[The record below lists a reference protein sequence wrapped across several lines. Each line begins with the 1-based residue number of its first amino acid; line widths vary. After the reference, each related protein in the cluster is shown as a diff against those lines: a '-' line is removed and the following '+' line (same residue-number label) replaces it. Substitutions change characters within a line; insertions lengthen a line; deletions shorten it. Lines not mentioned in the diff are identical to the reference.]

1 MNRYPENSLVA
12 RAVAKIKAEA
22 NAVQRREDRAA
33 EKDAVRQIFSE
44 DDSDLQPITISES
57 RDLIALE
64 KIVAKGLQTFVE
76 VAEALAEIRDR
87 KLYKIEHATFADYC
101 KEKWNMSDRRARQ
114 LMDSAEV
121 VAELSKS
128 GTTVPPSERQARPLT
143 QLPPAQRAQAY
154 QEAVKTSATGTPT
167 AKEVEVVVRKLKPKE
182 AKKTKQQVAQ
192 QAPVEAAPAEELIGY
207 LQVTYVIH
215 PGENKFRGGVCEV
228 KKLGEAV
235 YTFTGPTTMQARQ
248 MESVFITQNG
258 QPVTISDAEEGK

>member
-1 MNRYPENSLVA
+1 MTTATENSG
-12 RAVAKIKAEA
+12 
-22 NAVQRREDRAA
+22 
-33 EKDAVRQIFSE
+33 
-44 DDSDLQPITISES
+44 LQPITISES

-167 AKEVEVVVRKLKPKE
+167 AKEVEVVVRKLKPKK
-182 AKKTKQQVAQ
+182 AKKTKRQVAQ
-192 QAPVEAAPAEELIGY
+192 QAPAEEVTKELTGY
-207 LQVTYVIH
+207 LEVTYVIH
-215 PGENKFRGGVCEV
+215 PGENKLRGGVCEV
-228 KKLGEAV
+228 KKLGAYV
-235 YTFTGPTTMQARQ
+235 YTFIGLTRKQVRQ